1 MKRKILTLVIA
12 FIFTLTQMSF
22 LSGVKAKAET
32 GVSDSEIVVLGPN
45 GQLVKG
51 YTNKTNALEGL
62 SEVIEKN
69 GYSLVDNNNDGFID
83 GIKSKSNPQDETLMN
98 KMIGT
103 DWYGWMYTVNR
114 NEDYDAASSWTG
126 IKDFTLKAGD
136 RLIFYYSYYGVLGS
150 TMLANKIEFSKKVP
164 NTKINITLKN
174 LDSWSGKETIL
185 SFAEARIDGKAV
197 DTVNGN
203 ITLENGLTEGI
214 HTLEISDWVDNNGV
228 PKVVAD
234 KFKFEIKY
242 PQRVRI
248 EGLNGT
254 IVEDGAEGVNA
265 LDAVEKVLDRHGI
278 EYKVNSSSY
287 GDYISSIAGISA
299 GKLGGYDGWLYYV
312 KTLKSVIS
320 PQVTLSKYVV
330 NEGETIVV
338 YYGDSLTPFVNNIN
352 FIPINSEIVKEN
364 EAFKIRFTY
373 KYLDWNSNSEIVK
386 PIKSAIVNIDNLNY
400 ITDDNGEITSNGL
413 SNGTHAYKI
422 SGYNIDRL
430 PTVVMDKGVFIID
443 NIHNPSMNFEDFR
456 YDDLYNSDN
465 SVIKKDIEKEI
476 NSTLNYIKN
485 NSKDSWAAISLNKFG
500 LKADE
505 DFIKNSAVEIK
516 TYGIKDYLNTDIE
529 KLIIALTANGYTP
542 YDFMGYNLVSE
553 LFNRNIDDFL
563 INDAMFGLIAYKYS
577 NIDENYKVSREK
589 LVDYILSKAIKYK
602 SGENEIFGWAL
613 SGDKINP
620 DITGGVINALSEY
633 YDSRSDVKSA
643 VDKAVKSLSLLQT
656 QSGYLADNYGMFSES
671 LSFTILG
678 LTSIGVNPE
687 GVDFT
692 KIKGDLV
699 SGLLSFKGT
708 DGQFRHAIDGG
719 NNYIATEQALRALI
733 AVKEY
738 KKLGKYD
745 FFKSGIVS
753 KNLAVYDLKIEN
765 TISDKSVTVKNNKSQ
780 INHLQDALERIVSQ
794 VADKENQIVGNAE
807 NNVLKTAQEATVNNT
822 IRVDESKVANKNLN
836 IKTVV
841 IGSGMALAGLALI
854 IYLLRNKKEAM
865 K

>member
-32 GVSDSEIVVLGPN
+32 SGFSAEVVVLGYDKELKR
-45 GQLVKG
+45 GI
-51 YTNKTNALEGL
+51 TSKTSAYEALE
-62 SEVIEKN
+62 EVAEKEN
-69 GYSLVDNNNDGFID
+69 IVSQDSQYGKFI
-83 GIKSKSNPQDETLMN
+83 
-98 KMIGT
+98 
-103 DWYGWMYTVNR
+103 
-114 NEDYDAASSWTG
+114 TG
-126 IKDFTLKAGD
+126 ICGVEPKAPHGWYYIIYRNGKYQEANVGIDQYNLQNGDKLIVYYMEYGKTL
-136 RLIFYYSYYGVLGS
+136 V
-150 TMLANKIEFSKKVP
+150 ANKIDFSNKLPNKK
-164 NTKINITLKN
+164 TEITVSN
-174 LDSWSGKETIL
+174 VSLDWQTGEDVITPIKGIK
-185 SFAEARIDGKAV
+185 AKIDGKEV
-197 DTVNGN
+197 QMVENK
-203 ITLENGLTEGI
+203 IILENGLSEGK
-214 HTLEISDWVDNNGV
+214 HSLELSDWVNQGEV

-234 KFKFEIKY
+234 RFEFDFKN
-242 PQRVRI
+242 PTASVRV
-248 EGLNGT
+248 EGINGT
-254 IVEDGAEGVNA
+254 IVEGTATGSNA
-265 LDAVEKVLDRHGI
+265 LEIVEAVLNKNNID
-278 EYKVNSSSY
+278 YKVTTSSFGS
-287 GDYISSIAGISA
+287 YISSIAGLSA
-299 GKLGGYDGWLYYV
+299 GKFGGYDGWLFYV
-312 KTLKSVIS
+312 KNSGMIIS
-320 PQVTLSKYVV
+320 PNLGIDSYIPD
-330 NEGETIVV
+330 NGDNIVV
-338 YYGDSLTPFVNNIN
+338 YYGEYTTPYVNNIV
-352 FIPINSEIVKEN
+352 FKPLKGSIVKEN
-364 EAFKIRFTY
+364 EEFKMTFSYKSTY
-373 KYLDWNSNSEIVK
+373 WYQDGSGNWLSSNTETF
-386 PIKSAIVNIDNLNY
+386 IKNAIVNIDNQNY
-400 ITDDNGEITSNGL
+400 ITDINGEIDIKGISM
-413 SNGTHAYKI
+413 GTHTYKI
-422 SGYNIDRL
+422 SGYNIDKL
-430 PTVVMDKGVFIID
+430 PTVIMDKGVFTID
-443 NIHNPSMNFEDFR
+443 NTHNPSMDYSDSRFDEE
-456 YDDLYNSDN
+456 YNKDN
-465 SVIKKDIEKEI
+465 SIIKKDIDKEI
-476 NSTLNYIKN
+476 NSTLNYIKS